1 MSHVFVRQATYES
14 KALRPLIF
22 EMMDA
27 MGGDEIHRNCRVL
40 IKPNLL
46 APATPEQAIVT
57 HPQIVRFAAEYV
69 LEKGA
74 RPLIA
79 DSPAIGSFEKIL
91 RMSGI
96 RDALEGLG
104 CECRPFQNSVRI
116 DVGVPFG
123 AIDIAEEAV
132 RADVIVNLAKL
143 KTHSQMLLTLAV
155 KNLFGCII
163 GYRKPEWH
171 MRAGI
176 DRRTFAGLL
185 VRIGR
190 TLKPSFNL
198 LDGILALEGNG
209 PGRGGVP
216 RQVGLLVAGRDPFA
230 VDIAVCRV
238 LDLDPKELPVLRV
251 AAEAGGALIE
261 PKIDG
266 TLPKITDFRLP
277 RLTPL
282 IYGPRF
288 LHGVIRRQLIQR
300 PVCDDT
306 ACQKCGECGKICPA
320 GAITTKKAELHFDYN
335 RCIRCY
341 CCIEICPHGALR
353 TAETL
358 AGRIVR
364 SGAEIFL
371 SPGAT
376 R

>member
-1 MSHVFVRQATYES
+1 MSHVFVRRATYEHN
-14 KALRPLIF
+14 ALRPLIF
-22 EMMDA
+22 EMMEA
-27 MGGDEIHRNCRVL
+27 MGGEEIHGGSRVL

-46 APATPEQAIVT
+46 APATPQQAILT
-57 HPQIVRFAAEYV
+57 HPDIVRFAAEYV

-74 RPLIA
+74 RPLVA
-79 DSPAIGSFEKIL
+79 DSPAIGSFETIL

-96 RDALEGLG
+96 RDALKGLD
-104 CECRPFQNSVRI
+104 CECRPFQNSVRV
-116 DVGVPFG
+116 DVGGPFG
-123 AIDIAEEAV
+123 AIAIAEEAV

-176 DRRTFAGLL
+176 DRQTFARLL

-190 TLKPSFNL
+190 TLRPSFNI

-216 RQVGLLVAGRDPFA
+216 KQVGFLIAGRDPFA
-230 VDIAVCRV
+230 VDLTVCRM
-238 LDLDPKELPVLRV
+238 LDLDPGQVPVLRAV
-251 AAEAGGALIE
+251 SETDGPLIE

-266 TLPKITDFRLP
+266 TLPVIQDFRLP
-277 RLTPL
+277 CLTPL
-282 IYGPRF
+282 VYGPRF
-288 LHGVIRRQLIQR
+288 LHGFIRRQLLQR
-300 PVCDDT
+300 PVCDG
-306 ACQKCGECGKICPA
+306 ALCQMCGECGKICPA
-320 GAITTKKAELHFDYN
+320 GAITPKGTVLHFDYE

-341 CCIEICPHGALR
+341 CCIEICPFGALR

-364 SGAEIFL
+364 SVAAVIL
-371 SPGAT
+371 PPGAT
-376 R
+376 G